1 MTTGTLVT
9 KTRSLDA
16 AFYRELFTMEGG
28 VLDSIKEKM
37 PWLST
42 KTVKIQHD
50 GAKPHSGHNN
60 ETVIA
65 NLGSTNGW
73 RFQFKRQPAQS
84 PDLNILDLGLFWS
97 LKCRVRSI
105 KQRAQNINELI
116 INVTNA
122 YDNYD
127 HQTLDHVWA
136 CLFEIY
142 NLFLQDNGGNRYGLP
157 HNHIRNRQNN
167 GSTFVNLTMDI
178 DSYNRITI
186 AINE

>member
-1 MTTGTLVT
+1 
-9 KTRSLDA
+9 
-16 AFYRELFTMEGG
+16 LFTTEGG

-42 KTVKIQHD
+42 KIVKIQHD

-84 PDLNILDLGLFWS
+84 PDLNVLDLGLFWS